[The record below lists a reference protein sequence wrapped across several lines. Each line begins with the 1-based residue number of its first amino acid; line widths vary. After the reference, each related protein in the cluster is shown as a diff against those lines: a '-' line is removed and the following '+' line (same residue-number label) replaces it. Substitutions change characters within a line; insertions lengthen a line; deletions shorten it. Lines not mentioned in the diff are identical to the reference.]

1 MLAGPAVC
9 GGDSYDTPR
18 GSRSQLRPSPRWF
31 FARRSAFCLGL
42 WRSLFHYSDT
52 WQLVI
57 NTGTTIV
64 TFLMVFL
71 LQNTQY
77 RDTRAIQL
85 KLDGLIRASAK
96 LRQRGRGFVDRGLIV

>member
-1 MLAGPAVC
+1 
-9 GGDSYDTPR
+9 
-18 GSRSQLRPSPRWF
+18 
-31 FARRSAFCLGL
+31 
-42 WRSLFHYSDT
+42 
-52 WQLVI
+52 VI